1 MYFPAVLKRII
12 LSMLAG
18 LLFGVVI
25 SELTFYY
32 LNTGETRPPQV
43 VILNIPPGTA
53 ERVARGESSPTLP
66 SSMYFVV
73 GDTLMV
79 HNLDSVV
86 HQLGPLF
93 IPSGS
98 SATMKLE
105 TEQDYAFSC
114 SFIPS
119 KYIGLNVR
127 PPLTLVTRILGIL
140 EAGLPMGILIAL
152 YSIYAIPLK
161 KKKPAF
167 VIPE

>member
-1 MYFPAVLKRII
+1 
-12 LSMLAG
+12 MLAG

-32 LNTGETRPPQV
+32 LNSGETRPPQV
-43 VILNIPPGTA
+43 VTLDIPPGTA
-53 ERVARGESSPTLP
+53 ERVAHGESSSTLP

-73 GDTLMV
+73 GDTLLV

-105 TEQDYAFSC
+105 TEQDYAFTC

-152 YSIYAIPLK
+152 YSIYAMPLK
-161 KKKPAF
+161 KKKPAYD
-167 VIPE
+167 ISA

>member
-1 MYFPAVLKRII
+1 
-12 LSMLAG
+12 MLAG
-18 LLFGVVI
+18 LLFGVII

-53 ERVARGESSPTLP
+53 ERVAHGESSPTLP

-79 HNLDSVV
+79 NNLDSVV

-98 SATMKLE
+98 SATMKLD

-119 KYIGLNVR
+119 KYIGLSVR
-127 PPLTLVTRILGIL
+127 PPLTLVTRILGVL
-140 EAGLPMGILIAL
+140 EAGLPMGMLIAL
-152 YSIYAIPLK
+152 YSIFAMPRK
-161 KKKPAF
+161 KKKTIF
-167 VIPE
+167 VISD

>member
-1 MYFPAVLKRII
+1 MARTISIPKRII

-18 LLFGVVI
+18 LLFGVAI
-25 SELTFYY
+25 SEMTFYF
-32 LNTGETRPPQV
+32 LNTGETRPPQIV
-43 VILNIPPGTA
+43 KLTIPPGTA
-53 ERVARGESSPTLP
+53 QKVSLGESDPTLP
-66 SSMYFVV
+66 TSMYFVV

-79 HNLDSVV
+79 NNMDSVV

-98 SATMKLE
+98 SASMKLD
-105 TEQDYAFSC
+105 TEQDYAFTC

-140 EAGLPMGILIAL
+140 EAGLPMGFLIAL
-152 YSIYAIPLK
+152 YSIYAMPVK
-161 KKKPAF
+161 KNA
-167 VIPE
+167 I